1 MSIMDLNIV
10 REKIDSVDRQIIGLL
25 NERVRLAGEVGQ
37 IKKQNGAPIYVPS
50 REEQVM
56 RKLVELNEG
65 PLAEETIRRIYREI
79 ISASIAL
86 EKALVIAYLGPE
98 ATYTHQAAMKN
109 FGSSLDYR
117 AMPTIP
123 DVFTSVNRRE
133 ADYGVI
139 PIENSTG
146 GAVLHSLDMLAET
159 DLKIVAQIYLPIEHC
174 LITRTPMEEIREIH
188 SKDQA
193 LLQCRD
199 WLQRHLPKARL
210 IDCSSTA
217 EAVKLAAN
225 EPGIAAIASEVA
237 AQQYDVPILVRAIQ
251 DKMDNVTR
259 FLVIG
264 RESAPPTGSGLD
276 RTSMVI
282 SINDEVGALEKA
294 LHPFSSRGI
303 NLTKIESRPSRR
315 KAWDYVFF
323 IDFDGHWEDVK
334 IQDAVTEL
342 KNRCPLVKW
351 LGSYP
356 KAR

>member
-1 MSIMDLNIV
+1 MDLDKI
-10 REKIDSVDRQIIGLL
+10 REKIDAVDRQIIVLL
-25 NERVRLAGEVGQ
+25 NERVRLAGEVGK
-37 IKKQNGAPIYVPS
+37 IKKQSGAPIYVPS

-56 RKLVELNEG
+56 RKLAHANPG
-65 PLAEETIRRIYREI
+65 PLTEENIRRIYREI

-86 EKALVIAYLGPE
+86 EKPLIIAYLGPE
-98 ATYTHQAAMKN
+98 GTYTHQAAIKN
-109 FGSSLDYR
+109 FGSSLNYLP
-117 AMPTIP
+117 MPTIP

-159 DLKIVAQIYLPIEHC
+159 ELKIVAQVYLPIEHC
-174 LITRTPMEEIREIH
+174 LISRTPMEEIREIH

-210 IDCSSTA
+210 VDCSSTA
-217 EAVKLAAN
+217 EAVRLAAN
-225 EPGIAAIASEVA
+225 EPGVAAIASEIA
-237 AQQYDVPILVRAIQ
+237 AQQYDVPILVKSIQ
-251 DKMDNVTR
+251 DKTDNVTR

-264 RESAPPTGSGLD
+264 RESSSPTGSGLD
-276 RTSMVI
+276 RTSIVI

-323 IDFDGHWEDVK
+323 IDFDGHWEEEKV
-334 IQDAVTEL
+334 QQAVAEL
-342 KNRCPLVKW
+342 KGRCPLVKW

-356 KAR
+356 KGR